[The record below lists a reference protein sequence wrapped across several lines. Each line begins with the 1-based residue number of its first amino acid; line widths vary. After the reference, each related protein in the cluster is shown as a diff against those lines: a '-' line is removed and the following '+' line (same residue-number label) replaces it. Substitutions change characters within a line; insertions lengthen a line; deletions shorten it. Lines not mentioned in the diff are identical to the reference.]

1 MPQSRI
7 EQARAGVMR
16 AFILAD
22 WQKPIARSPGSIYAL
37 PVKIAV
43 VGSGYVGLV
52 AGACFADSGTHVTC
66 IDVDERKLEKLR
78 AGEVPFFEPGLA
90 QLVKRNWP
98 HRLDFSSNLPD
109 SIRGRE
115 VVFVAVGTPPAEDG
129 SADLSH
135 VLKVAEQ
142 VAKAAEHGLALVL
155 KSTVP
160 VGTNERV
167 RKHIEPW
174 AKHHISVVSNPEFL
188 KEGDALSDFLK
199 PDRIVVGADDEKAFE
214 LLARLYAPFNR
225 QRNRLLRMSPKSAE
239 IVKYASNAMLAT
251 KISFMNEIAELC
263 DAAGGDVEQV
273 RLAVGADERI
283 GMQFLYP
290 GLGFGG
296 SCFPKDLR
304 ALISTGQQLGVPME
318 VSAAAVRANDGPLQ
332 MLLKHLEKDLGGVSG
347 KLIAIWGLAFKPK
360 TDDVR
365 EAPALR
371 LIAELTQRGAKV
383 QAADPEALD
392 TARESL
398 ERSGHL
404 AGVELFKN
412 EYDAVKG
419 ADALVIATEWNEYR
433 SPDLPR
439 IKQLM
444 HGRHLFDGR
453 NVVVPDAVVDAG
465 LRYRGIGRP
474 AQG

>member
-1 MPQSRI
+1 M
-7 EQARAGVMR
+7 
-16 AFILAD
+16 
-22 WQKPIARSPGSIYAL
+22 
-37 PVKIAV
+37 KIAV

-66 IDVDERKLEKLR
+66 VDVDEKKLEKLR
-78 AGEVPFFEPGLA
+78 AGEVPFFEPGLSE
-90 QLVKRNWP
+90 LVKRNWP

-109 SIRGRE
+109 SIRGRDI
-115 VVFVAVGTPPAEDG
+115 VFVAVGTPPAEDG

-142 VAKAAEHGLALVL
+142 VAKAAEHPLALVL

-160 VGTNERV
+160 VGTNVRV
-167 RKHIEPW
+167 RKHIEPF
-174 AKHHISVVSNPEFL
+174 AKHKISVVSNPEFL

-199 PDRIVVGADDEKAFE
+199 PDRIVVGADDESAFE

-225 QRNRLLRMSPKSAE
+225 QRNRLLRMTPKSAE
-239 IVKYASNAMLAT
+239 IVKYASNALLAT

-273 RLAVGADERI
+273 RLAVGTDERI

-304 ALISTGQQLGVPME
+304 ALVSTGKELGVQME
-318 VSAAAVRANDGPLQ
+318 VSEAAVRANSGPPE
-332 MLLKHLEKDLGGVSG
+332 MLLRHMEKDLGGVSG
-347 KLIAIWGLAFKPK
+347 KMIAIWGLAFKPR

-365 EAPALR
+365 EAPALK
-371 LIAELTQRGAKV
+371 LIEELLKRGAKV
-383 QAADPEALD
+383 QAADPEAVG
-392 TARESL
+392 TAREAL
-398 ERSGHL
+398 NRSGITS
-404 AGVELFKN
+404 GVELFDN

-419 ADALVIATEWNEYR
+419 ADALIIATEWNEYR

-439 IKQLM
+439 VKQLM
-444 HGRHLFDGR
+444 RGRHLFDGR
-453 NVVVPDAVVDAG
+453 NVVVPGAVVDAG

>member
-1 MPQSRI
+1 M
-7 EQARAGVMR
+7 
-16 AFILAD
+16 
-22 WQKPIARSPGSIYAL
+22 
-37 PVKIAV
+37 KIAV
-43 VGSGYVGLV
+43 IGSGYVGLV

-66 IDVDERKLEKLR
+66 VDVDERKLEKLR

-90 QLVKRNWP
+90 SLVKRNWP

-142 VAKAAEHGLALVL
+142 VAQAAEHDLVLVL

-167 RKHIEPW
+167 RRHIEPY
-174 AKHHISVVSNPEFL
+174 AKHRVMVASNPEFL
-188 KEGDALSDFLK
+188 KEGDAINDFLK
-199 PDRIVVGADDEKAFE
+199 PDRIVVGAEEERAFE
-214 LLARLYAPFNR
+214 LLSRLYAPFNR
-225 QRNRLLRMSPKSAE
+225 QRNRLQRMTPKSAE
-239 IVKYASNAMLAT
+239 IVKYASNALLAT

-304 ALISTGQQLGVPME
+304 ALVSTGQQLGVQME
-318 VSAAAVRANDGPLQ
+318 VSEAAVRANEGPPQ
-332 MLLKHLEKDLGGVSG
+332 MLLRHMEKDLGGVAN
-347 KLIAIWGLAFKPK
+347 KVVAIWGLAFKPK

-365 EAPALR
+365 EAPALK
-371 LIAELTQRGAKV
+371 LAVELTKRGAKV
-383 QAADPEALD
+383 RAADPEALA

-398 ERSGHL
+398 ERSGTMKDI
-404 AGVELFKN
+404 ELFRD
-412 EYDAVKG
+412 EYEAVKG
-419 ADALVIATEWNEYR
+419 ADALVIATEWSEYR

-439 IKQLM
+439 VKQLM
-444 HGRHLFDGR
+444 RGRHLFDGR
-453 NVVVPDAVVDAG
+453 NVVVPEAVADAG
-465 LRYRGIGRP
+465 MRYRGIGRP
-474 AQG
+474 PVG